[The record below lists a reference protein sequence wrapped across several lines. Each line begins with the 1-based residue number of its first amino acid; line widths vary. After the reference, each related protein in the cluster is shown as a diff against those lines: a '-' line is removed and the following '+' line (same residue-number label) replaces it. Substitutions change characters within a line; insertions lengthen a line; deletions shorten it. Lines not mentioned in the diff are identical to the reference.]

1 MFFTACLLGKAN
13 IKEKGGRR
21 LIAGGGGGGRGRG
34 QGSGAHAHHKPQL
47 GHWGRSLGA
56 EPQHK
61 SHLRP
66 ADASPSLSCAT
77 VSKEVSSTEVSEQHL
92 LQVPQGRCQDS
103 GIERKVSLPLG
114 GAAVAPRTHELEL

>member
-1 MFFTACLLGKAN
+1 MLGGAP
-13 IKEKGGRR
+13 
-21 LIAGGGGGGRGRG
+21 
-34 QGSGAHAHHKPQL
+34 GAHAHHKPQL
-47 GHWGRSLGA
+47 GCWGRGLGA

-77 VSKEVSSTEVSEQHL
+77 VSKGVSSMEVSQQHL
-92 LQVPQGRCQDS
+92 LQVPQGRCQHS

-114 GAAVAPRTHELEL
+114 GAAVAPRTHELEP